1 MPQQFQF
8 NKKQAEIIQKAVDW
22 YFNSSEQIFQFSG
35 CPGTGKSVVL
45 NAIVDEIMK
54 KKRINI
60 APMAYTGAASIVMR
74 LKGMPEARTIHS
86 WMYKCIEQPLYDEY
100 GNILMD
106 KYFNVPITEIK
117 FVPNTEELAMID
129 LFIIDEGYM
138 VPMSMRDDILNQG
151 KKVLVAGDVFQL
163 PPVSDQP
170 AFLTTGKVEMLTE
183 IMRQAEGSSIVYL
196 SQRAL
201 HNQAIHTGL
210 YGDCMVIQQHEL
222 TKEMLAYANVILT
235 CTNKSR
241 EQYNNFF
248 RREIAGFDGPLPH
261 MGEKLICK
269 KNNWLLESG
278 GINLTNGMSGI
289 VINEPDV
296 RNYKDKLFTIDFN
309 PLLTNNPFMN
319 VPVDYEYFIANF
331 HRKQEIKMLR
341 RPKQANQFDFGYA
354 QTVHTAQGSQWN
366 CGVYIKE
373 PMRDMNQVDYTAI
386 SRFASSAIIVVPN
399 AKYYVG
405 GNLV

>member
-1 MPQQFQF
+1 MVF
-8 NKKQAEIIQKAVDW
+8 NDKQAEIITKAVNW
-22 YFNSSEQIFQFSG
+22 YFYSSEQIFQFSG

-45 NAIVDEIMK
+45 NAIVDAIMK
-54 KKRINI
+54 KKKINI

-74 LKGMPEARTIHS
+74 LKGMPSARTIHS
-86 WMYKCIEQPLYDEY
+86 WMYKCVEEPVFDNY
-100 GNILMD
+100 GHPLMD
-106 KYFNVPITEIK
+106 KYFNVPITEIR
-117 FVPNTEELAMID
+117 FIPNTEELAGID

-138 VPMSMRDDILNQG
+138 VPMSMRKDILNQK
-151 KKVLVAGDVFQL
+151 KKVLIAGDVFQL
-163 PPVSDQP
+163 PPVNDQP

-201 HNQAIHTGL
+201 HNQPLHVGL
-210 YGDCMVIQQHEL
+210 YGDCMVIPEHEL
-222 TKEMLAYANVILT
+222 TKNMLAYSNVILT
-235 CTNKSR
+235 CTNRSR
-241 EQYNNFF
+241 EGYNNYF
-248 RREIAGFDGPLPH
+248 RKEIAGYEGPLPH

-269 KNNWLLESG
+269 KNNWLLEAG

-296 RNYKDKLFTIDFN
+296 RNYNDKLFTIDFN
-309 PLLTNNPFMN
+309 PLLTNMPFLN
-319 VPVDYEYFIANF
+319 IQCDYEYFIANF
-331 HRKQEIKMLR
+331 QRKQEIKMLR

-373 PMRDMNQVDYTAI
+373 PMRDANQVDYTAI
-386 SRFASSAIIVVPN
+386 SRFARSAIIVVPN
-399 AKYYVG
+399 EKYYVG
-405 GNLV
+405 GNLL